1 MINHVT
7 GSLFVLLLISV
18 FVTGCATLTTPMDPP
33 KVSLEDFSSV
43 PSEGVGPRFQIKLR
57 VQNPNEQTLDIS
69 GISYGIEL
77 AGQEVIT
84 GVSNDVPVIEG
95 YSEGVVTL
103 DASLQLFQVLRL
115 LASLGQTTADELTYR
130 FTAKI
135 DFKGL
140 IPTQRVEEE
149 GQITL
154 K

>member
-1 MINHVT
+1 MLYRAAVSIA
-7 GSLFVLLLISV
+7 GLIILAVVS
-18 FVTGCATLTTPMDPP
+18 GCATLTEPIDPP
-33 KVSLEDFSSV
+33 KVTIENFASL
-43 PSEGVGPRFQIKLR
+43 PSAGAGPQFEITLR
-57 VQNPNEQTLDIS
+57 IQNPNEQTLDIA

-77 AGQEVIT
+77 AGREVIS

-95 YSEGVVTL
+95 YSEGLVTL
-103 DASLQLFQVLRL
+103 SASLQLFQVLKL

-154 K
+154 N

>member
-1 MINHVT
+1 MVYRTAVSIV
-7 GSLFVLLLISV
+7 GLIVLAILS
-18 FVTGCATLTTPMDPP
+18 GCASLTEPIDPP
-33 KVSLEDFSSV
+33 KVTIDNFTSL
-43 PSEGVGPRFQIKLR
+43 PSAGSGPQFEITLR
-57 VQNPNEQTLDIS
+57 IQNPNAQTLDIA

-77 AGQEVIT
+77 AGREVIS

-95 YSEGVVTL
+95 YSEGLVTL
-103 DASLQLFQVLRL
+103 NASLQFFQVLKL
-115 LASLGQTTADELTYR
+115 LASLGQTTADEMTYR

-154 K
+154 N